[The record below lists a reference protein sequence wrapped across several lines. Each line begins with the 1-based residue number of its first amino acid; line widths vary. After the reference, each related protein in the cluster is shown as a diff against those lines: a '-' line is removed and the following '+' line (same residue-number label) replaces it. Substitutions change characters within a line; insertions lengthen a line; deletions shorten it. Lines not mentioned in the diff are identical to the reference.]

1 MSNVCD
7 GHRWT
12 PRVCSVV
19 LALVTMLGGCASQQ
33 LNKDELF
40 EPATPFSKTVPL
52 SGDTVCWSVKRA
64 FLSQGYLLDRSSDSV
79 IMTGTKDTQL
89 DDKTSISLRLQTT
102 CVDNRDGSSTIF
114 ATANRETAKLQS
126 VITSF
131 SAGVSFATVT
141 VPSGMEKVLRVVS
154 RETIKDPRFYER
166 FYLLVES
173 YAQEEWRQ
181 SRARARQQKKD
192 VEDRVRN

>member
-1 MSNVCD
+1 
-7 GHRWT
+7 
-12 PRVCSVV
+12 
-19 LALVTMLGGCASQQ
+19 MLGGCASQQ

-154 RETIKDPRFYER
+154 RETIKDPQFYER